1 VSKVFLVKLIIM
13 ESLDTTS
20 CEAQAVVA
28 KDNWLFEKLKT
39 GWEFMLLAS

>member
-1 VSKVFLVKLIIM
+1 M

-28 KDNWLFEKLKT
+28 KGNWLFEKLKT
-39 GWEFMLLAS
+39 G